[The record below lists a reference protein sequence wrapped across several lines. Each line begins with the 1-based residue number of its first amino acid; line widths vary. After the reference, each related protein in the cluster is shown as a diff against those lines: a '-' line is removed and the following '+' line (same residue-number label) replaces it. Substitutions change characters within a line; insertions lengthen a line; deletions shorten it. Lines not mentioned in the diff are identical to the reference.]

1 MNLLPNYINLIWNSR
16 KNWKVTYSYEKEL
29 PDDYYITKVKLRKTK
44 SVIHI
49 YGKIKDNYKNVIRS
63 NKISKIISNKS
74 LLKSN
79 IQKCVRRNLPHQA
92 VISAL
97 NLINIDFFAFIR
109 RLIIITIED
118 VGITNN
124 LNLLVWLMMA
134 YPNFELNNEIIQY
147 LLLTVYSL
155 CKYPFKIIPDS
166 DIGELDWENINM
178 NNEYVIGLLIRSE
191 YGGLKGDMALIN
203 KFINS
208 NNVFRQIINISTKN
222 LVIIRNIQK
231 NDIIKPSIDFHCF
244 PKMIEYILNK
254 INHKY
259 NSEILVKT
267 IWYNSS
273 CFNYRENIDS
283 QNKYKKEWEEIKK
296 HVSDYQSLKYSKLF
310 LIKK

>member
-1 MNLLPNYINLIWNSR
+1 MNILPNYINLIWNSK

-29 PDDYYITKVKLRKTK
+29 SDDYYITRVKLRKTK

-49 YGKIKDNYKNVIRS
+49 YGKIKDNYKNIIKS

-79 IQKCVRRNLPHQA
+79 IQKCVRRNLPQQA

-97 NLINIDFFAFIR
+97 NLINIDFLTFIR

-166 DIGELDWENINM
+166 NRGELDWENINI
-178 NNEYVIGLLIRSE
+178 NNDYAVGLLIRSE
-191 YGGLKGDMALIN
+191 YGGMKGDIALIN

-208 NNVFRQIINISTKN
+208 NNVFNEIINVSTKN

-244 PKMIEYILNK
+244 PKIIDYILDK

-259 NSEILVKT
+259 SREILVKT
-267 IWYNSS
+267 IWFNSS

-283 QNKYKKEWEEIKK
+283 QNIYKKQWMEIERYFYE
-296 HVSDYQSLKYSKLF
+296 YQNLKYSKLF